1 MRNIVIGTAG
11 HIDHGKSALVRVITG
26 IDPDRLK
33 EEKERGITIDLGFAH
48 LRTDDFTFAFVDVPG
63 HERFV
68 RNMLAGVSGI
78 DYVLFVVAA
87 DESVMPQTREHFD
100 ICRLLSLSG
109 GVIALTKADLVDR
122 ETLELVQ
129 LEMRELVKGS
139 FLNDAPMIPVS
150 ARTGDGL
157 DLLLSELV
165 KLSQTF
171 QNRIMDGPV
180 RLPIDRAFSVKGF
193 GAVITGTLVSGRVN
207 VDDELEILP
216 SGTHVK
222 VRGLQAHGE
231 RKQGVEMG
239 QRTAINLSGIDF
251 SDLNRGDSLV
261 TPNCF
266 TTTRQFDVILELLEG
281 VKPLR
286 HGSRIRF
293 HQGTSEILGRVAFS
307 TKIEEQSDK
316 FETVAML
323 LPGSCTHARFRLE
336 SPMVLTRGD
345 RFIVRAYSPP
355 VTIGGGEVIDPQ
367 PPRSGIRTSST
378 RTRLERLG
386 SLLSQNSVSSENAVE
401 VILQEREAL
410 GLSVRELTTRV
421 GVVPNQV
428 EDFLKRF
435 VQAGQAVLVGDF
447 LVSTGALLDLS
458 TRLLEE
464 LDRYHQAHPLSDGI
478 PREEAREK
486 IFSGTAQPVF
496 EYVLEQLVGSKEII
510 TRDRVALASHRISL
524 SLDEIRARDVI
535 ERLFRDGGL
544 KPPDTTALASTIE
557 MPPEIVDRILQL
569 LIRQKVLVRLNSLV
583 FHADVLSQLKIDMA
597 ELKASSIGSTH
608 VNVATFKERHG
619 ITRKY
624 AIPLLEYLDRERL
637 TRRVGD
643 VRILL

>member
-11 HIDHGKSALVRVITG
+11 HIDHGKSALVRAITG
-26 IDPDRLK
+26 VDPDRLK

-48 LRTDDFTFAFVDVPG
+48 LQTNDLTFAFVDVPG

-100 ICRLLSLSG
+100 ICRLLSLPG

-129 LEMRELVKGS
+129 LEMRELVEGS
-139 FLNDAPMIPVS
+139 FLDNAPMIPVS
-150 ARTGDGL
+150 ARTGEGL

-165 KLSQTF
+165 KLSRTSQD
-171 QNRIMDGPV
+171 RIMGGAV
-180 RLPIDRAFSVKGF
+180 RLPVDRAFSVKGF
-193 GAVITGTLVSGRVN
+193 GSVITGTLVSGRID

-216 SGTHVK
+216 GGTNVK

-231 RKQGVEMG
+231 RKQAVETG
-239 QRTAINLSGIDF
+239 QRTAINLGGIDF

-281 VKPLR
+281 SKPLR

-307 TKIEEQSDK
+307 AEIDNQDDK
-316 FETVAML
+316 FEAVARL
-323 LPGSCTHARFRLE
+323 LPGSRTHARFRLE
-336 SPMVLTRGD
+336 LPVVLKTVEPLD
-345 RFIVRAYSPP
+345 VKTYSPP
-355 VTIGGGEVIDPQ
+355 VTIGGGEVLDPN
-367 PPRSGIRTSST
+367 PPRSGIRTPST
-378 RTRLERLG
+378 RTRLECLG
-386 SLLSQNSVSSENAVE
+386 SLSSQHSVSSEKAVE

-421 GVVPNQV
+421 GVAPNQV

-435 VQAGQAVLVGDF
+435 VQKGQAILVGNF
-447 LVSTGALLDLS
+447 LVSAGALLDLS

-464 LDRYHQAHPLSDGI
+464 LGRYHQAHPLSDGI

-486 IFSGTAQPVF
+486 LFRGTAQPVF

-510 TRDRVALASHRISL
+510 ARDRVALASHRISL
-524 SLDEIRARDVI
+524 SSDEIQTRDVI

-544 KPPDTTALASTIE
+544 KPPDTTALEGAVE

-569 LIRQKVLVRLNSLV
+569 LIRQKVLVRLNALV
-583 FHADVLSQLKIDMA
+583 FHADVLSQLKTDMA
-597 ELKASSIGSTH
+597 ELKASSIDSTH

>member
-11 HIDHGKSALVRVITG
+11 HIDHGKSALVRAITG
-26 IDPDRLK
+26 VDPDRLK

-48 LRTDDFTFAFVDVPG
+48 LRTNDLTFAFVDVPG

-78 DYVLFVVAA
+78 DSVLFVVAA

-100 ICRLLSLSG
+100 ICRLLSLPG

-129 LEMRELVKGS
+129 LEMRELVEGS
-139 FLNDAPMIPVS
+139 FLGNAPMIPVS
-150 ARTGDGL
+150 ARTGEGL
-157 DLLLSELV
+157 DLLLGELV
-165 KLSQTF
+165 KLSQTS
-171 QNRIMDGPV
+171 QDRIVSGPV
-180 RLPIDRAFSVKGF
+180 RLPVDRAFSVKGF
-193 GAVITGTLVSGRVN
+193 GPVITGTLVSGRID

-216 SGTHVK
+216 GGTNVK

-231 RKQGVEMG
+231 RKQAVETG
-239 QRTAINLSGIDF
+239 QRAAINLGGIDF

-281 VKPLR
+281 SNPLK

-307 TKIEEQSDK
+307 AKIDRQDDK
-316 FETVAML
+316 FEAVARL
-323 LPGSCTHARFRLE
+323 LPGSRVHARFRLE
-336 SPMVLTRGD
+336 SPVVLTRGD
-345 RFIVRAYSPP
+345 RFVVRSYSPS
-355 VTIGGGEVIDPQ
+355 VTIGGGEVIDPK
-367 PPRSGIRTSST
+367 PPRSGIRTPST
-378 RTRLERLG
+378 RTRLECLG
-386 SLLSQNSVSSENAVE
+386 SLLSQSSVSAAKAVE

-421 GVVPNQV
+421 GVSPNQV
-428 EDFLKRF
+428 EGFLKRF

-447 LVSTGALLDLS
+447 LVSAVALLNLS

-464 LDRYHQAHPLSDGI
+464 LGRYHQAHPLSDGI

-486 IFSGTAQPVF
+486 LFRGTAQPVF
-496 EYVLEQLVGSKEII
+496 EYVLEQLVGSKEIVA
-510 TRDRVALASHRISL
+510 RDRVALASHRISL
-524 SLDEIRARDVI
+524 SSDEIRTRDVI

-544 KPPDTTALASTIE
+544 KPPDATTLAGTVE

-569 LIRQKVLVRLNSLV
+569 LIRQKVLVRLNALV
-583 FHADVLSQLKIDMA
+583 FHVDVLSQLKTDMA
-597 ELKASSIGSTH
+597 ELKASSIESAH